1 MSGVTLTGT
10 LTCATTGEAALVRRL
25 LPAHI
30 AASRAEPGCLRFDV
44 TPRACGRVWDVSEE
58 FTCADA
64 FDAHQRR
71 TQASLWGSATA
82 HITRAFTRS
91 EGPAG

>member
-1 MSGVTLTGT
+1 MSRVTLTGT
-10 LTCATTGEAALVRRL
+10 LTCANADEANLVRRL

-58 FTCADA
+58 FTCAAA

-71 TQASLWGSATA
+71 TQASPWGSATA
-82 HITRAFTRS
+82 HIMRAFSRG